1 MKHNRRRR
9 TREELNYLKI
19 RIIWY
24 AAIILWAVAIVAV
37 LFFPAPEP
45 LNKEYM
51 EPADAVTTAEVVP
64 AVEAPVAA
72 EVVYLNCDT
81 PASEPEPPY
90 LREDIPLEPEMQA
103 LLYDACGETG
113 VDYELALAVV
123 RKETDYRNLIG
134 DGGESFGYMQVQ
146 PRWHRDRMERLGVTD
161 LMDPHGNFRVGCDY
175 LAELLGKYELEAA
188 LTCYNTGSPGHT
200 EYADIVIGYW
210 EELS

>member
-24 AAIILWAVAIVAV
+24 AAIILWAAAIVAV
-37 LFFPAPEP
+37 LFFPAPEV
-45 LNKEYM
+45 EYM
-51 EPADAVTTAEVVP
+51 EPASAITTAEV
-64 AVEAPVAA
+64 APVTETPAIT
-72 EVVYLNCDT
+72 EVVYLNCNV
-81 PASEPEPPY
+81 PAAEPEPPY

-123 RKETDYRNLIG
+123 RKETGYRNLIG

-146 PRWHRDRMERLGVTD
+146 PRWHCDRMERLGVTD
-161 LMDPHGNFRVGCDY
+161 LMDPLSNFRVGCDY
-175 LAELLGKYELEAA
+175 LAELLEKYELEAA